1 MPEHGDSV
9 DRAGEAWLLHQLRLF
24 FLALQFFTRL
34 PIPDWVGF
42 REEWLGRIARF
53 FPLVGWI
60 VGAVSALTV
69 WAAAYLLPPLPA
81 LLLALIAGVLV
92 TGALHED
99 GFADVCDGFG
109 GGTTRERVLEIMR
122 DSRIGV
128 YGALGTGL
136 LLTLKLSCLAGLPAS
151 ARVCALLAAHPL
163 SRALAAG
170 LMWRL
175 DYARS
180 EGKAAPVARRMPGG
194 EYLFALLCG
203 VLPAGAAVFLQ
214 LLAWQ
219 AVLAGAVLAL
229 LFALYLVRLFSRSIG
244 GYTGDCLGAV
254 QQLSEAGFYLGLSSW
269 YFLVNSGRL

>member
-1 MPEHGDSV
+1 MTK
-9 DRAGEAWLLHQLRLF
+9 RGEAGNRESKSWLLHQLRLF

-42 REEWLGRIARF
+42 REEWLGRTARF

-60 VGAVSALTV
+60 AGALPALV
-69 WAAAYLLPPLPA
+69 AWEAAHLLPSLPA
-81 LLLALIAGVLV
+81 LLLALIAGVLL

-109 GGTTRERVLEIMR
+109 GGATRERVLEIMR

-136 LLTLKLSCLAGLPAS
+136 LLALKLSCLESLPIRDGALG
-151 ARVCALLAAHPL
+151 LLAAHPL

-175 DYARS
+175 DYARA
-180 EGKAAPVARRMPGG
+180 EGKAAPVAQRMSGS
-194 EYLFALLCG
+194 EFLFAVLCG
-203 VLPAGAAVFLQ
+203 LLPAGAMVFLR
-214 LLAWQ
+214 LMPWQ
-219 AVLAGAVLAL
+219 AVLAGAAPALVSVLHLAR
-229 LFALYLVRLFSRSIG
+229 LFARRIG

-254 QQLSEAGFYLGLSSW
+254 QQLSETGFYLGLSSW
-269 YFLVNSGRL
+269 YFLVSSGRL